1 MVLGNGWVGTGG
13 SRNRPIKSLADL
25 ISFKPGLSF
34 MEVASQF
41 LAVIDSGAKEEWI
54 HQFLVDHPEI
64 LYAAL
69 NHSDQIITKPSLHSY
84 VPDFAAGVE
93 GMTFRRWS
101 WTLIEIEP
109 AGFPLLTQAGNP
121 SAKLTHAA
129 KQIADWRNWIS
140 ENTAYA
146 RTILPDI
153 KPDCHG
159 LIVMGRRR
167 AMTERMAREL
177 RAYQDS
183 LNGIHIHSD
192 DWLYD
197 NINRDI
203 RLGSRRRPLRI
214 HKSWQDDF
222 DCAEDE

>member
-1 MVLGNGWVGTGG
+1 M
-13 SRNRPIKSLADL
+13 D
-25 ISFKPGLSF
+25 
-34 MEVASQF
+34 VASQF
-41 LAVIDSGAKEEWI
+41 LAVIDSGVKEERI

-93 GMTFRRWS
+93 GMTLRRWS

-109 AGFPLLTQAGNP
+109 AGFPLLTQTGNP

-140 ENTAYA
+140 QNTAYA

-159 LIVMGRRR
+159 LIVMRRRR
-167 AMTERMAREL
+167 AMTERMAQEL

-183 LNGIHIHSD
+183 LYCIRIHSY

-197 NINRDI
+197 IINRGI
-203 RLGSRRRPLRI
+203 ILGSRRRSLRI
-214 HKSWQDDF
+214 YNSWQNDLNY
-222 DCAEDE
+222 AEEE